1 MPYSTS
7 DPNRI
12 AELHEH
18 LNHAHWLFQ
27 RRAGHMSFEQ
37 YAYITQI
44 LFQATPCNVL
54 VWGMG
59 QDSSLWATINRWG
72 DVYALLSRDE
82 TGV

>member
-1 MPYSTS
+1 
-7 DPNRI
+7 
-12 AELHEH
+12 
-18 LNHAHWLFQ
+18 
-27 RRAGHMSFEQ
+27 MSFEQ

-59 QDSSLWATINRWG
+59 QDSGLWATINRWG
-72 DVYALLSRDE
+72 NVYALLFRDE